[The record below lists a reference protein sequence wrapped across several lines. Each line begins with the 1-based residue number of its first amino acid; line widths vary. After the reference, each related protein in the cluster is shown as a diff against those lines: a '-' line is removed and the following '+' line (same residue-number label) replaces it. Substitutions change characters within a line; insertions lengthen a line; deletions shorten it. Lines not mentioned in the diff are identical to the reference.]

1 MKIIKIMGSLFFSGT
16 METLFL
22 NNLDNKQNGHRY
34 IFLEVFFVCLFAY
47 LFCLGTGKGEEKFY
61 GYMNTW
67 IFIWVIDFNNLLTR
81 FR

>member
-1 MKIIKIMGSLFFSGT
+1 MGIDMFF
-16 METLFL
+16 LKFFL
-22 NNLDNKQNGHRY
+22 
-34 IFLEVFFVCLFAY
+34 FVCLFAY